1 MFERNFMN
9 LLKKIKIIL
18 LVGILLFPFNSI
30 YAQSTNDIISN
41 IIIEGN
47 QRVEIDTI
55 NSYLNISIG
64 EQFDIDKLNN
74 SLKNLYSTGFFSDV
88 NIIRDGNIVIVQV
101 LENPIINRVVF
112 EGNNEI
118 EDDVLASEVSL
129 KSRNLFT
136 RSKIQD
142 DVQRILT
149 LYRSEGSLSTSVKP
163 NIISL
168 DQNRVDIVFEINE
181 GENTIINSITFNG
194 NREFSDRRLRD
205 VIITRQTRWYSI
217 LSSSDKYDPQQ
228 LQVDENLLRKFYK
241 DNGYADVEIKPAVAQ
256 LDRDKDGF
264 NIIFTVDEGEEY
276 KYGKISIV
284 SNIAEIDTNSIL
296 KELKIEQG
304 DVYSASK
311 IESNINIITKLV
323 NEKGFPFTET
333 FPEVDRIENK
343 NELSVLFR
351 INEAEKKYVN
361 RIMIRGNERTL
372 DKVIRRNVRMAEGD
386 AYVPSLLARSK
397 TLITNL
403 GFFSRV
409 DLTESSVNES
419 GNTDILIDV
428 EETNTGELSFGGGFS
443 SQVGGLLNLG
453 ISEKNFLGKGQR
465 VSLQAKFSEREADY
479 TASFSEPYFLNRDL
493 YTSTNLYNN
502 KIDYKESSYD
512 LERQG
517 MNISG
522 NYTLGEYIRQ
532 NIRYSLESRD
542 LSPRTGASASIRAEQ
557 GETILSELSTAL
569 NINTTDNQ
577 RFPTEGYVFS
587 IASAFAG
594 LGGDKEFLRINNNGN
609 YYHALNDE
617 AIILN
622 LEYNAGVIMGL
633 GQDILI
639 SDRYFLGGNSF
650 RGFDQSGI
658 GPRDKNNSDSLGGN
672 IFYTSSLKASF
683 GIGLPPELGIRA
695 NWFATIGSLTGV
707 DSSSVS
713 FHDDSSIRMSS
724 GAGLSWNSPF
734 GPISIIFAQAI
745 LKEDYD
751 KTESVSFG
759 IGTKF

>member
-1 MFERNFMN
+1 MN
-9 LLKKIKIIL
+9 LFKKIKIIL
-18 LVGILLFPFNSI
+18 SVSIFLFPLNSI
-30 YAQSTNDIISN
+30 YAQSTDDIISN
-41 IIIEGN
+41 IKIEGN

-55 NSYLNISIG
+55 YSYLNISIG

-88 NIIRDGNIVIVQV
+88 NINRDGNVVIVQV
-101 LENPIINRVVF
+101 LENPIINRVIF
-112 EGNNEI
+112 EGNKEI

-136 RSKIQD
+136 RSKIQE

-217 LSSSDKYDPQQ
+217 LSANDKYDPQQ

-241 DNGYADVEIKPAVAQ
+241 DNGYADVEIKSAVAQ
-256 LDRDKDGF
+256 LDREKDGF
-264 NIIFTVDEGEEY
+264 NIIFTVDEGKEY

-284 SNIAEIDTNSIL
+284 SNIVEIDTDSIL
-296 KELKIEQG
+296 KELKIEEG

-311 IESNINIITKLV
+311 IESNINIIAKLV

-333 FPEVDRIENK
+333 FPEVERIDNK

-351 INEAEKKYVN
+351 INEAEKKYIN
-361 RIMIRGNERTL
+361 RIIIRGNERTL
-372 DKVIRRNVRMAEGD
+372 DKVIRRNVRLAEGD
-386 AYVPSLLARSK
+386 AYVPSLIARSK

-409 DLTESSVNES
+409 DLTESSANKS

-453 ISEKNFLGKGQR
+453 ISERNFLGKGQR

-479 TASFSEPYFLNRDL
+479 TASFSEPFFLNRDV
-493 YTSTNLYNN
+493 YASTNLYNN

-517 MNISG
+517 MNISA

-532 NIRYSLESRD
+532 NIRYSLESRN
-542 LSPRTGASASIRAEQ
+542 LSPRSGASASIVAEK
-557 GETILSELSTAL
+557 GETVLSEISTAL
-569 NINTTDNQ
+569 NIDTTDNQ
-577 RFPTEGYVFS
+577 RLPTEGYVFS

-609 YYHALNDE
+609 YYHAFNDA

-622 LEYNAGVIMGL
+622 LEYNAGVIMGI

-672 IFYTSSLKASF
+672 IFYTTSIKTSF
-683 GIGLPPELGIRA
+683 GVGLPPELGIKA

-707 DSSSVS
+707 DKASVS

-734 GPISIIFAQAI
+734 GPISIIFSQAI